1 MSYVFTAIDPET
13 EIADVIGV
21 CFFSTGMIDIYH
33 IQIAFTRT
41 HAHHR
46 KNICFHRL
54 PRFLTKKEI
63 PRCKKNAFKH
73 YLHTSTMG
81 SHVSWKKNGA
91 YFTNFLR
98 TQQKPHKNPWDLL
111 GGPKVG
117 NHFHIQSANRGL
129 ALYAK
134 CSRKWRA
141 QKVWK
146 PRSICESQSSV
157 MCMAASDMT
166 CCFCWRDQSQRLNV
180 MCNVCIY
187 IYICFMYTYSYL
199 HLL

>member
-1 MSYVFTAIDPET
+1 MKRHFDKIPYVIMSYVFTAIDPET

-21 CFFSTGMIDIYH
+21 CFFSTRMIDIYH

-63 PRCKKNAFKH
+63 PRCNKNAFKH
-73 YLHTSTMG
+73 YLYTSTMG

-98 TQQKPHKNPWDLL
+98 TQKNLIKKSMGFVVQRL
-111 GGPKVG
+111 AT
-117 NHFHIQSANRGL
+117 NFHIHKQPRACALCKVLEKMTSA
-129 ALYAK
+129 K
-134 CSRKWRA
+134 
-141 QKVWK
+141 
-146 PRSICESQSSV
+146 SV
-157 MCMAASDMT
+157 KA
-166 CCFCWRDQSQRLNV
+166 
-180 MCNVCIY
+180 
-187 IYICFMYTYSYL
+187 
-199 HLL
+199 